1 MLTRRASLT
10 TALAACSGGIGTI
23 RAVKPLHHAGQ
34 ARLSRF
40 TAEIIH

>member
-10 TALAACSGGIGTI
+10 TALATCSPGIGTI

-34 ARLSRF
+34 AMLSRIA
-40 TAEIIH
+40 AEIIH